1 MKQGEKEYFKKIGI
15 DGVRHAI
22 NKPFSDENC
31 QKYFFHFGAIFSILP
46 PPPKRLLDLGCGTGW
61 TSEFFA
67 RRGYE
72 VIGVDI
78 SEDAIEYARKYH
90 SLKHTPEEDWLYKN
104 IGKVEYIV
112 SDYENLNFK
121 EEFDCVVFYD
131 SLHHA
136 ENEYLALFQA
146 YKALKYGGVCITCE
160 PGDFHSVSP
169 ASKKAVAMYNVEE
182 KNMPARKIINMA
194 KKIGFRRYEI
204 YINPEIFLL
213 IYDSNINFIK
223 KLKRILKFIMQ
234 IPTINIQ
241 LPFFLQIIKLI
252 K

>member
-31 QKYFFHFGAIFSILP
+31 NKYLAHFAAIFSILP

-67 RRGYE
+67 RRGYD
-72 VIGVDI
+72 VVGIDI
-78 SEDAIEYARKYH
+78 SEDAIEYAKKYH
-90 SLKHTPEEDWLYKN
+90 SLKYLSEDEWLYKN
-104 IGKVEYIV
+104 IGKVEYYV
-112 SDYENLNFK
+112 KDYEDLDFN

-136 ENEYLALFQA
+136 EDEYLALLQA
-146 YKALKYGGVCITCE
+146 YKALKYGGICITCE
-160 PGDFHSVSP
+160 PGDLHSCSP
-169 ASKKAVAMYNVEE
+169 ASRKAVEMYNVNE
-182 KNMPARKIINMA
+182 KDMPARKIIKMA
-194 KKIGFRRYEI
+194 KKIGFRKYET
-204 YINPEIFLL
+204 YINPEMLL
-213 IYDSNINFIK
+213 WIYDKDISFIK
-223 KLKRILKFIMQ
+223 KLKRGLRLIFFRFFKFLFIV
-234 IPTINIQ
+234 
-241 LPFFLQIIKLI
+241 KLI